1 MGGNPDFETLFFHN
15 LCILSFTRRIV
26 SKRSKGY
33 LILGC
38 SISSIALSI
47 AIFLVGLSQIAEIDV
62 QENAIFSGNSGS
74 VEVENY
80 GSYSV
85 FVNSDYNC
93 DDVEVSIYIED
104 GMDTWEYFNEGCD
117 SFLNEDG
124 WTYVGY
130 FNSDFDGN
138 LNVDASRQ
146 VSIIDDM
153 TYADEGG
160 LAVLIS
166 LPFCCC
172 GLIGLVVAIMM
183 LLNGKDNSNSPEIF
197 ITEPASPVNEM
208 NGGDSG
214 EKPVWWENEEIEY

>member
-1 MGGNPDFETLFFHN
+1 MA
-15 LCILSFTRRIV
+15 
-26 SKRSKGY
+26 KRSNGY

-38 SISSIALSI
+38 SIGSIALSI
-47 AIFLVGLSQIAEIDV
+47 AMFLVGIIQIAEIDV

-93 DDVEVSIYIED
+93 DDVQVSVYIED
-104 GMDTWEYFNEGCD
+104 GMNTWEYFYGECD
-117 SFLNEDG
+117 SYLNEDG

-130 FNSDFDGN
+130 FYSDFDGS
-138 LNVDASRQ
+138 LNVDANRQ
-146 VSIIDDM
+146 VLIIDDM

-160 LAVLIS
+160 LAALIS

-172 GLIGLVVAIMM
+172 GLIGLGVAIIM
-183 LLNGKDNSNSPEIF
+183 LVKGKDNSNSPKIF
-197 ITEPASPVNEM
+197 VIDSASPANQPKET
-208 NGGDSG
+208 GAG
-214 EKPVWWENEEIEY
+214 EEHVWWENEEIEG

>member
-1 MGGNPDFETLFFHN
+1 MAKSSN
-15 LCILSFTRRIV
+15 
-26 SKRSKGY
+26 GY

-38 SISSIALSI
+38 SIGSI
-47 AIFLVGLSQIAEIDV
+47 AISIAVFLVGFSQIAEIDV
-62 QENAIFSGNSGS
+62 QGNAIFSGNSGS
-74 VEVENY
+74 VEVESY
-80 GSYSV
+80 RSYSV

-104 GMDTWEYFNEGCD
+104 GMDTWEYFYGECD

-130 FNSDFDGN
+130 FNSDFDGS
-138 LNVDASRQ
+138 LNVDANRQ
-146 VSIIDDM
+146 IAIIDDM

-166 LPFCCC
+166 MPFCCC

-183 LLNGKDNSNSPEIF
+183 LVKGKDNSNSPKIF
-197 ITEPASPVNEM
+197 VIDSVSPVDELNEV
-208 NGGDSG
+208 GTG
-214 EKPVWWENEEIEY
+214 ERPVWWENEEIED

>member
-1 MGGNPDFETLFFHN
+1 MA
-15 LCILSFTRRIV
+15 
-26 SKRSKGY
+26 KRSNGY

-38 SISSIALSI
+38 SIGSIALSI
-47 AIFLVGLSQIAEIDV
+47 AMFLVGIIQIAEIDV

-93 DDVEVSIYIED
+93 DDVQVSVYIED
-104 GMDTWEYFNEGCD
+104 GMNTWEYFYGECD
-117 SFLNEDG
+117 SYLNEDG

-130 FNSDFDGN
+130 FYSDFDGS
-138 LNVDASRQ
+138 LNVDANRQ
-146 VSIIDDM
+146 VLIIDDM

-160 LAVLIS
+160 LAALIS

-172 GLIGLVVAIMM
+172 GLIGLGVAIIM
-183 LLNGKDNSNSPEIF
+183 LVKGKYNSNSPKIF
-197 ITEPASPVNEM
+197 VIDSASPANQPKET
-208 NGGDSG
+208 GTG
-214 EKPVWWENEEIEY
+214 EENVWWENEEIEG